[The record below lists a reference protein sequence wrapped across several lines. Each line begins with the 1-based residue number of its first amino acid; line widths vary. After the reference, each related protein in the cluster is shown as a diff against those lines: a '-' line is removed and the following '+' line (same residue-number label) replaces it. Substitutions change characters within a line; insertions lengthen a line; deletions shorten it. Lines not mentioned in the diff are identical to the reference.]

1 MAIIIKN
8 AEMTSKQYL
17 SRAFWLR
24 KKIAAKE
31 THLEE
36 LRTQAEK
43 STQVLTGMP
52 RGGNA
57 QSSVETLAVMIA
69 DLSWEIEL
77 DELDLAH
84 YEAEIKKVIDE
95 VSDPLCFQVLTYR
108 YLAFHTWTQISDEM
122 HYSNRQL
129 FRIHAKA
136 LRAVDD
142 VIE

>member
-1 MAIIIKN
+1 
-8 AEMTSKQYL
+8 MTAKQYL

-43 STQVLTGMP
+43 STQILTGMP
-52 RGGNA
+52 RGSSTE
-57 QSSVETLAVMIA
+57 SSVERLAVMIA

-77 DELDLAH
+77 DEQDLAL
-84 YEAEIKKVIDE
+84 YEAQIKKVIDTVE
-95 VSDPLCFQVLTYR
+95 DPSCFQVLTYR

-122 HYSNRQL
+122 HYSNRQV

-136 LRAVDD
+136 LRSVDD
-142 VIE
+142 VIEWQ